1 MIDRTLAPAFG
12 QVEEIELIKAKP
24 MVLDNGLK
32 VFSVNGGTQDLVR
45 IEFIFENIAYNPSKP
60 LQSYGSN
67 IMLNDGTTVL
77 SSSEIADKID
87 YYGAFLQTDF
97 STDQSAV
104 TLYSLHKHLEETL
117 PIVKAIISD
126 SIFPQVEL
134 DTFVRNQKQ
143 KLSVNLEKNDFLSR
157 KIFNSVLFGNSLYGY
172 DTRAEDYDRLERSQ
186 LQEYFKLAYQ
196 PDNCTVVVSGKV
208 TDDAL
213 KLIDALFGKSW
224 TGGKSVDPNVFNFYQ
239 GSGQEH
245 YVEKADALQSA
256 IRLGKLAINRTHTD
270 FPGMQVL
277 NTILG
282 GYFGSRLM
290 ANIREDKGYTYGI
303 GSALVS
309 MKNAGYFFVASEV
322 GADVCTSALN
332 EINKEI
338 EILKTE
344 AVSEQELNLV
354 RNYMLGS
361 MLGGLENAMS
371 HADKFKNIYFSGLGY
386 EYYQNYIKT
395 VRTISA
401 EDLKVLANKYLN
413 WDDFEKVIVGKKN

>member
-1 MIDRTLAPAFG
+1 MAPAFG
-12 QVEEIELIKAKP
+12 QVENIELIKAKSI
-24 MVLDNGLK
+24 VLDNGLK
-32 VFSVNGGTQDLVR
+32 VFSVNGGDQDLVR
-45 IEFIFENIAYNPSKP
+45 IEFIFENIAYDTSKP
-60 LQSYGSN
+60 LQSYAAN
-67 IMLNDGTTVL
+67 TILNDGTREL
-77 SSSEIADKID
+77 SASEIADKID

-97 STDQSAV
+97 SNDQSTV
-104 TLYSLHKHLEETL
+104 TLYSLNKHLTATL
-117 PIVKAIISD
+117 PVVKAIISD

-134 DTFVRNQKQ
+134 DTFIRNQKQ

-157 KIFNSVLFGNSLYGY
+157 KIFNSVLFSNTLYGY
-172 DTRAEDYDRLERSQ
+172 DTRAEDYDRLTRTQ
-186 LQEYFKLAYQ
+186 LQEYFSQAYQ
-196 PDNCTVVVSGKV
+196 PENCTVVIAGKV
-208 TDDAL
+208 QNEAL
-213 KLIDALFGKSW
+213 NLIDRLFGKNW
-224 TGGKSVDPNVFNFYQ
+224 QGGRSVTPNNFNFYP
-239 GSGQEH
+239 GSGKEH

-256 IRLGKLAINRTHTD
+256 IRLGKIAINRSHSD

-309 MKNAGYFFVASEV
+309 MKNAGYFFIASEV
-322 GADVCTSALN
+322 GADVCTSALT
-332 EINKEI
+332 EIQKEI

-344 AVSEQELNLV
+344 TVSEQELGLV

-361 MLGGLENAMS
+361 MLGGLENALS

-386 EYYQNYIKT
+386 EYYQNYIQI

-401 EDLKVLANKYLN
+401 QELLVLANKYLD
-413 WDDFEKVIVGKKN
+413 WEGMEKVVVGKKD

>member
-1 MIDRTLAPAFG
+1 MAPAFG
-12 QVEEIELIKAKP
+12 QVENIELIKAKSI
-24 MVLDNGLK
+24 VLDNGLK
-32 VFSVNGGTQDLVR
+32 VFSVNGGDQDLVR
-45 IEFIFENIAYNPSKP
+45 IEFIFENIAYDTSKP
-60 LQSYGSN
+60 LQSYAAN
-67 IMLNDGTTVL
+67 TILNDGTREL
-77 SSSEIADKID
+77 SASEIADKID

-97 STDQSAV
+97 SNDQSTV
-104 TLYSLHKHLEETL
+104 TLYSLNKHLNATL
-117 PIVKAIISD
+117 PVVKAIISD

-134 DTFVRNQKQ
+134 DTFIRNQKQ

-157 KIFNSVLFGNSLYGY
+157 KIFNSVLFSNTLYGY
-172 DTRAEDYDRLERSQ
+172 DTRAEDYDRLTRIQ
-186 LQEYFKLAYQ
+186 LQEYFSQAYQ
-196 PDNCTVVVSGKV
+196 PENCTVVIAGKV
-208 TDDAL
+208 QNEAMN
-213 KLIDALFGKSW
+213 LIDRLFGKNW
-224 TGGKSVDPNVFNFYQ
+224 QGGRSVTPNNFNFYP
-239 GSGQEH
+239 GSGKEH

-256 IRLGKLAINRTHTD
+256 IRLGKIAINRSHSD

-309 MKNAGYFFVASEV
+309 MKNAGYFFIASEV
-322 GADVCTSALN
+322 GTDVCTSALT
-332 EINKEI
+332 EIQKEI

-344 AVSEQELNLV
+344 TVSEQELGLV

-361 MLGGLENAMS
+361 MLGGLENALS

-386 EYYQNYIKT
+386 EYYQNYIQI

-401 EDLKVLANKYLN
+401 QELLVLANKYLD
-413 WDDFEKVIVGKKN
+413 WEGMEKVVVGKKD